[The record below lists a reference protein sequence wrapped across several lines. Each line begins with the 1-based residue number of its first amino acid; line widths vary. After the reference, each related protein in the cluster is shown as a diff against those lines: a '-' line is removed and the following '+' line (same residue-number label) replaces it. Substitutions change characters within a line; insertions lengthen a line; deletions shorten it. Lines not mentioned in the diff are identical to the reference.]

1 MCVSLYQVLTHINK
15 TPVVVKFEMTDTE
28 LAPGVPHRI
37 DAFEAALGY
46 ICNHARVWK
55 ATGAEIARHYRAQI
69 AKQ

>member
-37 DAFEAALGY
+37 VGGFIQCHSALHW
-46 ICNHARVWK
+46 IILDLKH
-55 ATGAEIARHYRAQI
+55 
-69 AKQ
+69 

>member
-1 MCVSLYQVLTHINK
+1 MGEPLSIARIGSARPVDKAKSSEPPVSCWTS
-15 TPVVVKFEMTDTE
+15 
-28 LAPGVPHRI
+28 
-37 DAFEAALGY
+37 AALGY